1 MLVTQKNSGL
11 ILIKG
16 IIFNTADVFF
26 AVSAVAE
33 ALFGFSVIGAFR

>member
-1 MLVTQKNSGL
+1 MLVTLKIRIDANQGKVYVIQL
-11 ILIKG
+11 MY
-16 IIFNTADVFF
+16 FF